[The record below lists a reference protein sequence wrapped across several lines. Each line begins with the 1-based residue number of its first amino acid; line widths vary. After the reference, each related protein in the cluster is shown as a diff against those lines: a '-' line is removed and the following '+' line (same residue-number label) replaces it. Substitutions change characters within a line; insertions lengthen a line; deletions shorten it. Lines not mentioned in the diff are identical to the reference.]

1 MPNNNKISIIF
12 TGLIREPDLFK
23 TSLDELI
30 TIEKVEEIILSTWE
44 SDVSAHSKLLTN
56 LQEKYALKVIAIP
69 ATQEWPGNL
78 LAQMTSLYVGLG
90 RANRQNYILKTRP
103 DVHINKVALNH
114 VFAKNLSITK
124 PQGFNKINLPFSQ
137 KICVWGP
144 EATVPFYIHDL
155 FFFGSHRD
163 VSKLVNMDVRYDFL
177 YKMSQEKIHIRRF
190 IHPLINEFP
199 ILEKFL
205 HVEHVLGNTEKFPNN
220 YRYYVLEKLLNNEL
234 YILILAL
241 YYKLFGML
249 YSSDWGVSD
258 VFKWKNIPEDIYF
271 ESGDTLTSFFLHNRN
286 KKALLVRGDSLFQL
300 INEQSYEK
308 CDIGDRFSS
317 AIREIE
323 KLSDIRD
330 VGLNYDFD
338 AFIEFVIGA
347 GEEALEK
354 VKKTHFPD

>member
-1 MPNNNKISIIF
+1 MPKNNKISIIF
-12 TGLIREPDLFK
+12 TGLIKEPELFK
-23 TSLDELI
+23 ISLDELTAI
-30 TIEKVEEIILSTWE
+30 DKVEEIILSTWE
-44 SDVSAHSKLLTN
+44 TEVSTHAKLLTN
-56 LQEKYALKVIAIP
+56 LSEKYGLKVIGIP
-69 ATQEWPGNL
+69 ETQVWPGNL

-103 DVHINKVALNH
+103 DVHINKIALSH
-114 VFAKNLSITK
+114 VFGKNLSITK
-124 PQGFNKINLPFSQ
+124 PRGLKRVTLPFSE
-137 KICVWGP
+137 KVCVWGP

-155 FFFGSHRD
+155 FFFGSYGD

-177 YKMSQEKIHIRRF
+177 YTMSQEKIHIRRF

-220 YRYYVLEKLLNNEL
+220 YRYYVLEKLLDNDL

-258 VFKWKNIPEDIYF
+258 VFKWRDIPEDIYF
-271 ESGDTLTSFFLHNRN
+271 KGGESLTSFFLHNRD
-286 KKALLVRGDSLFQL
+286 KKALLVRGDSLFQS
-300 INEQSYEK
+300 INEKSYEK

-317 AIREIE
+317 AIRELE
-323 KLSDIRD
+323 KISDIREA
-330 VGLNYDFD
+330 GLDYDFD
-338 AFIEFVIGA
+338 SFIEFVIGV

-354 VKKTHFPD
+354 IKKTTFPE